1 MKILKVG
8 LLLTFLVSVLAA
20 ASTLDVYTVDVEGG
34 KCVLFVSPSGESLLI
49 DVGWPAFNARP
60 ASTDRILE
68 AVKAAGLRRIDH
80 LLISHFD
87 IDHRGDVPA
96 LEARFPIGHIYD
108 HGEMQFPTA
117 VTAEK
122 STKGLGSQ
130 QEWFK
135 AYDAVRQKVGHTVL
149 KPGDRIPFQGV
160 DVQVVAAGGQL
171 IQKPLPGAGAPNPL
185 CSTNPQQA
193 VIERDV
199 EDNLSVGLLVTFGT
213 FRMLDLADLEAH
225 HSHELVCPNNLIGAV
240 DVYHVNVHGQIK
252 GIAPELI
259 GALHARVAIMGNGAR
274 KGGDPQSWPILRA
287 TAGLEDIWQV
297 HYSANGTKDT
307 NPPDE
312 FIANLEPTDEYKL
325 IKLSVESN
333 GTFTVTNTR
342 NGFSKTYQPRSG
354 GSPAPAQP
362 GQAPGRGRAAAA
374 APIPIVVANDKIELT
389 TLANGGSFS
398 KLLLRD
404 GEPLSPFGTGV
415 PHMLA
420 LDGFGAPSAEE
431 AALGM
436 PFHGETGRQT
446 FKIVATHESGPVHS
460 VVMQATLPL
469 AQEVLT
475 RTIELAD
482 GESVVRVTSD
492 LESLLSVDRP
502 ISWAEHAT
510 IGPPFMEKGKVV
522 VDMPATN
529 CRVRPYKPGSI
540 PGHLVYDK
548 DFTWP
553 MAPTVDG
560 GRADLRV
567 IPTDHNWLDLAS
579 CQLDP
584 ARKLEFVTALQLEKH
599 LVFGYV
605 FRRED
610 YPWLMSWMN
619 FTGDNRAARGMEF
632 STQTFDISHRDT
644 VAMSPLFGTP
654 TFRWL
659 PAKSKIQT
667 RFLMFYTRVP
677 EGFNRIDN
685 VTFESGKITIL
696 DHSGKSVVLA
706 ASQGL

>member
-1 MKILKVG
+1 MKILKAG
-8 LLLTFLVSVLAA
+8 LLVTFLVSALAA

-49 DVGWPAFNARP
+49 DVGWPASNTRL

-87 IDHRGDVPA
+87 VDHRGDVPA

-108 HGEMQFPTA
+108 HGDLQFSTA
-117 VTAEK
+117 VAAEP
-122 STKGLGSQ
+122 
-130 QEWFK
+130 EWFR
-135 AYDAVRQKVGHTVL
+135 AYDAVRRKVGHTVV
-149 KPGDRIPFQGV
+149 KPGDKIPLKGV
-160 DVQVVAAGGQL
+160 DVEVVAAAGKF
-171 IQKPLPGAGAPNPL
+171 IQKPLQGAGAPNPL

-199 EDNLSVGLLVTFGT
+199 EDNLSVGLLITFGK

-225 HSHELVCPNNLIGAV
+225 HSHELVCPDNLIGTV
-240 DVYHVNVHGQIK
+240 DVYHVNVHGQFK

-259 GALHARVAIMGNGAR
+259 GAVHPRVAIMGNGAT
-274 KGGDPQSWPILRA
+274 KGADPQTWPILRA
-287 TAGLEDIWQV
+287 TPGLEDIWQD
-297 HYSANGTKDT
+297 HYSANGTKDM
-307 NPPDE
+307 NPPDD
-312 FIANLEPTDEYKL
+312 FIVNLEPIDEFKL
-325 IKLSVESN
+325 IKLSAESN
-333 GTFTVTNTR
+333 GTFTMTNTR
-342 NGFSKTYQPRSG
+342 NGFSKTYAPVSG
-354 GSPAPAQP
+354 GS
-362 GQAPGRGRAAAA
+362 RAAAPV
-374 APIPIVVANDKIELT
+374 PIPIVLANDKIELT
-389 TLANGGSFS
+389 TLANGGSFT
-398 KLLLRD
+398 KLLLRE
-404 GEPLSPFGTGV
+404 GEPLSPFGTV

-420 LDGFGAPSAEE
+420 LDGFGAPSPEE

-436 PFHGETGRQT
+436 PFHGEAGKQI

-460 VVMQATLPL
+460 VVIEATLPL
-469 AQEVLT
+469 AQEVFT
-475 RTIELAD
+475 RTIELAE
-482 GESVVRVTSD
+482 GESVVRVTSR

-510 IGPPFMEKGKVV
+510 IGPPFLEKGKVV

-529 CRVRPYKPGSI
+529 CRVRPYKPGEI
-540 PGHLVYDK
+540 PGHLVYGK

-553 MAPTVDG
+553 MAPTRDG
-560 GRADLRV
+560 GHADLRV
-567 IPTDHNWLDLAS
+567 VPTDHNWLDLAT

-584 ARKLEFVTALQLEKH
+584 SRKLAFVTALHLEKH
-599 LVFGYV
+599 LVFGYM

-610 YPWLMSWMN
+610 FPWLMSWMN
-619 FTGDNRAARGMEF
+619 FTGDLRAARGLEF
-632 STQTFDISHRDT
+632 STQPFDISHRET

-659 PAKSKIQT
+659 PAKSKIET

-677 EGFNRIDN
+677 AGFSRIDN
-685 VTFESGKITIL
+685 VTFESGKITVL
-696 DHSGKSVVLA
+696 DHSGKSVALA

>member
-1 MKILKVG
+1 MRILKVG

-117 VTAEK
+117 VTTEK

-135 AYDAVRQKVGHTVL
+135 AYDAVRRKVGHTVL

-160 DVQVVAAGGQL
+160 DIQVVAAAGQL

-259 GALHARVAIMGNGAR
+259 GALHARVAIMGNGAT

-307 NPPDE
+307 NPPDD
-312 FIANLEPTDEYKL
+312 FIANLEPTDEYKS

-398 KLLLRD
+398 KLLLRE

-502 ISWAEHAT
+502 ISWTEHAT
-510 IGPPFMEKGKVV
+510 IGPPFLEKGKVV
-522 VDMPATN
+522 VDMPATH

-540 PGHLVYDK
+540 PGHLVYDQ

-632 STQTFDISHRDT
+632 STQTFDISHRET

>member
-1 MKILKVG
+1 MRKSGEKGRTMRPLKVV

-20 ASTLDVYTVDVEGG
+20 ADTLDVYTVDVEGG

-49 DVGWPAFNARP
+49 DVGWPAFDNRP

-87 IDHRGDVPA
+87 VDHRGNVPA

-108 HGEMQFPTA
+108 HGD
-117 VTAEK
+117 VV
-122 STKGLGSQ
+122 GSQ
-130 QEWFK
+130 PEWFK
-135 AYDAVRQKVGHTVL
+135 AYDAVRQKVGHTVV
-149 KPGDRIPFQGV
+149 KPGDKIPLKGV
-160 DVQVVAAGGQL
+160 DVQVLAAAGQF
-171 IQKPLPGAGAPNPL
+171 IRQPLQGAGAPNPL
-185 CSTNPQQA
+185 CSTYPQQA
-193 VIERDV
+193 LLERDV
-199 EDNLSVGLLVTFGT
+199 EDNLSVGLLITFGK

-225 HSHELVCPNNLIGAV
+225 HSRELVCPNNLIGTV
-240 DVYHVNVHGQIK
+240 DVYHVNVHGQFK

-259 GALHARVAIMGNGAR
+259 GAVHPRVAIMGNGAT
-274 KGGDPQSWPILRA
+274 KGADPQTWPILRA
-287 TAGLEDIWQV
+287 TPGLEDIWQD
-297 HYSANGTKDT
+297 HYSVNGTKDT
-307 NPPDE
+307 NPPDD
-312 FIANLEPTDEYKL
+312 FIANLEPVDEHKL
-325 IKLSVESN
+325 IRLSAESN

-342 NGFSKTYQPRSG
+342 NGFSKTYKPVG
-354 GSPAPAQP
+354 
-362 GQAPGRGRAAAA
+362 GRAAAP
-374 APIPIVVANDKIELT
+374 APIPIVLANDKIELT
-389 TLANGGSFS
+389 TLVNGGSFT

-404 GEPLSPFGTGV
+404 GEPLSPFGTV

-420 LDGFGAPSAEE
+420 LDGFGAPSREE

-436 PFHGETGRQT
+436 PFHGEAGKQV

-460 VVMQATLPL
+460 VVIEGTLPL

-482 GESVVRVTSD
+482 GENVVRVTSV

-502 ISWAEHAT
+502 ITWAEHAT

-529 CRVRPYKPGSI
+529 CRVRPHKPGDI
-540 PGHLVYDK
+540 PGHLVYGK

-553 MAPTVDG
+553 MAPTNDG
-560 GRADLRV
+560 GHADLRV

-584 ARKLEFVTALQLEKH
+584 ARELEFVTALHLEKH
-599 LVFGYV
+599 LVFGYI

-610 YPWLMSWMN
+610 FPWLMSWMN
-619 FTGDNRAARGMEF
+619 FTGDGRAARGMEF
-632 STQTFDISHRDT
+632 STQTFDISHRET

-659 PAKSKIQT
+659 PAKSKIET

-677 EGFNRIDN
+677 EGFSRIDDA
-685 VTFESGKITIL
+685 TFQDGKITVL
-696 DHSGKSVVLA
+696 DHSGKSVALA

>member
-1 MKILKVG
+1 MKILKLG

-34 KCVLFVSPSGESLLI
+34 KCVLFVSPSGESLI
-49 DVGWPAFNARP
+49 VDVGWPAFNNRP

-87 IDHRGDVPA
+87 VDHRGDVPA
-96 LEARFPIGHIYD
+96 LEARVPIGHIYD
-108 HGEMQFPTA
+108 HGDMA
-117 VTAEK
+117 
-122 STKGLGSQ
+122 GSQ

-149 KPGDRIPFQGV
+149 KPGDKIPLKGV
-160 DVQVVAAGGQL
+160 DVEVVAAAGKF
-171 IQKPLPGAGAPNPL
+171 IQQPLQGAGVPNPL
-185 CSTNPQQA
+185 CSTHPQQA

-199 EDNLSVGLLVTFGT
+199 EDNLSVGLLITFGK

-225 HSHELVCPNNLIGAV
+225 HSHELVCPNNPIGTV
-240 DVYHVNVHGQIK
+240 DVYHVNVHGQFK

-259 GALHARVAIMGNGAR
+259 GALHPRVAIMGNGAR
-274 KGGDPQSWPILRA
+274 KGGDPQSWPTLRA
-287 TAGLEDIWQV
+287 TPGLEDIWQD

-307 NPPDE
+307 NPPND
-312 FIANLEPTDEYKL
+312 FIANLEPNDEFKL
-325 IKLSVESN
+325 IKLSAESS

-342 NGFSKTYQPRSG
+342 NGFSKTYKPASG
-354 GSPAPAQP
+354 GAQASARP
-362 GQAPGRGRAAAA
+362 
-374 APIPIVVANDKIELT
+374 APIPFVISNDKIELT
-389 TLANGGSFS
+389 TLANGGSFT

-404 GEPLSPFGTGV
+404 GEPLSPFGTV

-420 LDGFGAPSAEE
+420 LDGFGAPSREE
-431 AALGM
+431 AAQGM
-436 PFHGETGRQT
+436 PFHGESGRQI

-469 AQEVLT
+469 AQEVFT
-475 RTIELAD
+475 RTIELAE
-482 GESVVRVTSD
+482 GENVVRVTSH

-529 CRVRPYKPGSI
+529 CRVRPYKPGDI
-540 PGHLVYDK
+540 PGHLVYGK

-553 MAPTVDG
+553 MAPTNDG
-560 GRADLRV
+560 GHADLRV

-584 ARKLEFVTALQLEKH
+584 ARKLAFVTALHLEKH
-599 LVFGYV
+599 LVFGYI
-605 FRRED
+605 FQRED
-610 YPWLMSWMN
+610 FPWLMSWMN
-619 FTGDNRAARGMEF
+619 FTGNNRAARGMEF
-632 STQTFDISHRDT
+632 STQTFDISHRET

-659 PAKSKIQT
+659 PAKSKIET

-677 EGFNRIDN
+677 EGFTKIDN

-696 DHSGKSVVLA
+696 DHSGKSVALA

>member
-1 MKILKVG
+1 MRILKLG
-8 LLLTFLVSVLAA
+8 LLLTSLVSALAA
-20 ASTLDVYTVDVEGG
+20 ANTLDVYTVDVEGG

-49 DVGWPAFNARP
+49 DVGWPAFNNRP

-108 HGEMQFPTA
+108 HGD
-117 VTAEK
+117 V
-122 STKGLGSQ
+122 LGPQ
-130 QEWFK
+130 PEWFK

-149 KPGDRIPFQGV
+149 KPGDRIPLKGV
-160 DVQVVAAGGQL
+160 DVQVVAAAGQF
-171 IQKPLPGAGAPNPL
+171 IRQPLPGAGAPNPL
-185 CSTNPQQA
+185 CSANPRQA
-193 VIERDV
+193 LIERDV
-199 EDNLSVGLLVTFGT
+199 EDNLSVGLLITFGK

-225 HSHELVCPNNLIGAV
+225 HSHDLVCPNNLIGTV
-240 DVYHVNVHGQIK
+240 DVYHVNVHGQLK

-259 GALHARVAIMGNGAR
+259 GALHPRVAIMGNGAT
-274 KGGDPQSWPILRA
+274 KGADPQTWPILRA
-287 TAGLEDIWQV
+287 TPGLEDIWQD

-307 NPPDE
+307 NPPDD
-312 FIANLEPTDEYKL
+312 FIANLEPADEYKL
-325 IKLSVESN
+325 IKLSAESS

-342 NGFSKTYQPRSG
+342 NGFSKTYAPVSG
-354 GSPAPAQP
+354 GSPA
-362 GQAPGRGRAAAA
+362 A
-374 APIPIVVANDKIELT
+374 APAPIVLANDKLELT
-389 TLANGGSFS
+389 TLANGGSFT
-398 KLLLRD
+398 KLLLRE
-404 GEPLSPFGTGV
+404 GEPLSPFATV

-420 LDGFGAPSAEE
+420 LDGFGAPSPEE

-436 PFHGETGRQT
+436 PFHGEAGRQI

-460 VVMQATLPL
+460 VVIQATLPL

-482 GESVVRVTSD
+482 GESVVRVTSR

-553 MAPTVDG
+553 MAPTNDG
-560 GRADLRV
+560 GQADLRG

-584 ARKLEFVTALQLEKH
+584 ARQLEFVTALQLEKH
-599 LVFGYV
+599 LVFGYI

-610 YPWLMSWMN
+610 FPWLMSWMN
-619 FTGDNRAARGMEF
+619 FTGDARAARGMEF
-632 STQTFDISHRDT
+632 STQTFDISHRET

-659 PAKSKIQT
+659 PAKSKIET
-667 RFLMFYTRVP
+667 RFLMFYARVP
-677 EGFNRIDN
+677 EGFTRIDN
-685 VTFESGKITIL
+685 VTFQNGKITIL
-696 DHSGKSVVLA
+696 DHSGKSVELA

>member
-1 MKILKVG
+1 MRLLKVG
-8 LLLTFLVSVLAA
+8 WLLTFLVSVLAA
-20 ASTLDVYTVDVEGG
+20 ANTLDVYTVDVEGG

-49 DVGWPAFNARP
+49 DVGWPASNTRP

-108 HGEMQFPTA
+108 HGD
-117 VTAEK
+117 
-122 STKGLGSQ
+122 GLDPR

-135 AYDAVRQKVGHTVL
+135 AYDAVRRKVGHTVV
-149 KPGDRIPFQGV
+149 KPGDKIPLKGV
-160 DVQVVAAGGQL
+160 DVEVVAAAGKF
-171 IQKPLPGAGAPNPL
+171 IQQPLQGAGAPNPL
-185 CSTNPQQA
+185 CSTNLQQA
-193 VIERDV
+193 LIERDV
-199 EDNLSVGLLVTFGT
+199 EDNLSVGLLITFGK

-225 HSHELVCPNNLIGAV
+225 HSRELVCPNNLIGTV
-240 DVYHVNVHGQIK
+240 DVYHVNVHGQFK

-259 GALHARVAIMGNGAR
+259 GALHPRVAIMGNGAT
-274 KGGDPQSWPILRA
+274 KGADPQTWPILRA
-287 TAGLEDIWQV
+287 TPGLEDIWQV
-297 HYSANGTKDT
+297 HYSANGTRNT
-307 NPPDE
+307 NPPDD
-312 FIANLEPTDEYKL
+312 FIANLEPTDEYKS
-325 IKLSVESN
+325 IKLSADSS

-342 NGFSKTYQPRSG
+342 NAFAKTYKPVSA
-354 GSPAPAQP
+354 GSRP
-362 GQAPGRGRAAAA
+362 
-374 APIPIVVANDKIELT
+374 APIPIVLANDKLELT

-404 GEPLSPFGTGV
+404 EEPLSPFGSTT
-415 PHMLA
+415 HMLA
-420 LDGFGAPSAEE
+420 LDGFGAPSREE
-431 AALGM
+431 AAVGM
-436 PFHGETGRQT
+436 PFHGEAGKQV

-460 VVMQATLPL
+460 LVIEAALPL
-469 AQEVLT
+469 AQEVFT

-482 GESVVRVTSD
+482 GETVVRVTSR

-502 ISWAEHAT
+502 VSWAEHAT
-510 IGPPFMEKGKVV
+510 IGPPFMEKAKVV

-529 CRVRPYKPGSI
+529 CRVRPYKPGAI
-540 PGHLVYDK
+540 PGHLAYGK

-553 MAPTVDG
+553 MAPTNDG
-560 GRADLRV
+560 GHADLRV

-584 ARKLEFVTALQLEKH
+584 ARKWVFVTALQLEKH
-599 LVFGYV
+599 LVFGYI

-610 YPWLMSWMN
+610 FPWLMSWMN
-619 FTGDNRAARGMEF
+619 FTGDDHAARGMEF
-632 STQTFDISHRDT
+632 STQTFDISHRET

-659 PAKSKIQT
+659 PAKSTIET

-677 EGFNRIDN
+677 EGFTKIDN
-685 VTFESGKITIL
+685 VTFENGRITIL
-696 DHSGKSVVLA
+696 DHSGKSVTLA

>member
-1 MKILKVG
+1 MRILKVG

-49 DVGWPAFNARP
+49 DVGWPALNARP

-108 HGEMQFPTA
+108 HGD
-117 VTAEK
+117 
-122 STKGLGSQ
+122 GLGPQ
-130 QEWFK
+130 PEWFK
-135 AYDAVRQKVGHTVL
+135 AYDAVRRKVGHTIL
-149 KPGDRIPFQGV
+149 KPGDKIPFQGV
-160 DVQVVAAGGQL
+160 DVEVVAAAGQF
-171 IQKPLPGAGAPNPL
+171 IQKPLQGAGAPNPL
-185 CSTNPQQA
+185 CSTNPQKA

-199 EDNLSVGLLVTFGT
+199 EDNLSVGLLITFGK

-225 HSHELVCPNNLIGAV
+225 HSHELVCPNNLIGMV
-240 DVYHVNVHGQIK
+240 DVYHVNVHGQFK

-259 GALHARVAIMGNGAR
+259 GALHPRVAIMGNGSR
-274 KGGDPQSWPILRA
+274 KGGDPQTWPILRA

-307 NPPDE
+307 NPPDD
-312 FIANLEPTDEYKL
+312 FIANLEPTDEYKS
-325 IKLSVESN
+325 IKLSAESN
-333 GTFTVTNTR
+333 GAFIVTNTR
-342 NGFSKTYQPRSG
+342 NGFSKTYKPVSG
-354 GSPAPAQP
+354 GSPAP
-362 GQAPGRGRAAAA
+362 
-374 APIPIVVANDKIELT
+374 IPIVLANDKIELT
-389 TLANGGSFS
+389 TLANGGSFT

-404 GEPLSPFGTGV
+404 GEPLSPFGTV

-420 LDGFGAPSAEE
+420 LDGFGAPSPEE

-436 PFHGETGRQT
+436 PFHGETGRQI
-446 FKIVATHESGPVHS
+446 FKIIATHESGPVHS
-460 VVMQATLPL
+460 VSMQATLPL

-553 MAPTVDG
+553 MAPTNDG
-560 GRADLRV
+560 GHADLRV

-584 ARKLEFVTALQLEKH
+584 ARKLGFVTALQLEKH

-619 FTGDNRAARGMEF
+619 FTGDGRAARGMEF
-632 STQTFDISHRDT
+632 STQTFDISHRET

-677 EGFNRIDN
+677 EGFSRIDN
-685 VTFESGKITIL
+685 VTFENGKITIL